1 MGYGSSPLGTDSGS
15 SKMYGLAGTMGYGRY
30 GLRET
35 RLYMEIDHSWQCHDK
50 YTRAP
55 RFWRSSLALDGA
67 MGA

>member
-35 RLYMEIDHSWQCHDK
+35 RLYHQTPASNHEQ
-50 YTRAP
+50 RAQAP
-55 RFWRSSLALDGA
+55 QLEGA
-67 MGA
+67 KC